1 MSGIYREGRNSE
13 ACNLRRAL
21 THQHSVERR
30 YWLLS
35 VQPLH
40 GRLPSFKTSYTHTH
54 AQREVVYKYKMKF
67 PSSARWPQP
76 KGLCWFGSCDR
87 SAATVSDSGSILN
100 RADRSWSAGRNR
112 NQMWDLAAKT
122 GSSKKPEGRDG
133 GRPAEAPSQPPNRT
147 TFQGLGGFRWGQ
159 QSPREENQKIKKNM
173 VRWREDRN
181 HREREVSPESDCRHS
196 LQVCEAKC
204 RTHDVETV

>member
-1 MSGIYREGRNSE
+1 MAGCHLSKHP
-13 ACNLRRAL
+13 
-21 THQHSVERR
+21 TH
-30 YWLLS
+30 
-35 VQPLH
+35 
-40 GRLPSFKTSYTHTH
+40 THTH

-181 HREREVSPESDCRHS
+181 HREREDHPSPTVDTLYRFVRRS
-196 LQVCEAKC
+196 
-204 RTHDVETV
+204 VERMMWRQFNTRLNDNTTN

>member
-40 GRLPSFKTSYTHTH
+40 GRLPSFKTSYTHTHTH

-133 GRPAEAPSQPPNRT
+133 GRPAEAPSQPPKQNHLSGAWRV
-147 TFQGLGGFRWGQ
+147 QVGSAEPQRGK
-159 QSPREENQKIKKNM
+159 PEN
-173 VRWREDRN
+173 
-181 HREREVSPESDCRHS
+181 
-196 LQVCEAKC
+196 
-204 RTHDVETV
+204 